1 MRAVD
6 IVFFSYY
13 NKKEVIRMKKI
24 LLTAAAA
31 VLLLLL
37 LAIPAW
43 AIPLDS
49 GNAALNAQFQNGVT
63 ENGYDYV
70 AFSPVKGEADKTKY
84 PILVWLHGRQ
94 SGAYPRA
101 QLQRYEFSNWASDE
115 YQARFRNAGGC
126 FLFAP
131 RESRSGNNDWDDSYC
146 PTLKLTI
153 DRFIEANAA
162 HIDTNRIYIAGYSTG
177 GTMTWDMLVKYPDF
191 FAAGMPLAAIYQ
203 PNTTAQLNK
212 LKNVSL
218 WIFTS
223 DHDPYL
229 INETAD
235 VRPTFDYLAGISG
248 NKAGLRMTSF
258 SEAFFADG
266 TKKTEYKDGRT
277 VASDDAEHY
286 IWEAVTYDMFM
297 ADGSTPYV
305 CAATIGADGN
315 ALRLDLPGDGVISW
329 LSLQSKSNETEDTAL
344 SVFQRITLF
353 FRRFF
358 AVLREFFGG
367 RFKG

>member
-1 MRAVD
+1 
-6 IVFFSYY
+6 
-13 NKKEVIRMKKI
+13 MKKI
-24 LLTAAAA
+24 LLTAAA
-31 VLLLLL
+31 VCFLLFLF
-37 LAIPAW
+37 AGAAW
-43 AIPLDS
+43 ALPLNA
-49 GNAALNAQFQNGVT
+49 GNAALNAEFLNGET
-63 ENGYDYV
+63 DGGYDYV
-70 AFSPVKGEADKTKY
+70 YFSPVKGEEDRTKY

-115 YQARFRNAGGC
+115 YQARFQNAGGC

-131 RESRSGNNDWDDSYC
+131 RESRSGKNDWETSMC
-146 PTLKLTI
+146 PTLKFTI
-153 DRFIEANAA
+153 DRYIAENAA
-162 HIDTNRIYIAGYSTG
+162 HIDTDRIYIAGYSTG
-177 GTMTWDMLVKYPDF
+177 GTMTWDMLMKYPDF

-203 PNTTAQLNK
+203 PNTTAQMNK
-212 LKNVSL
+212 LKNTSL

-223 DHDPYL
+223 DHDPYI

-235 VRPTFDYLAGISG
+235 VRPTFDYIAGISG

-266 TKKTEYKDGRT
+266 TKKTEYRDGKT
-277 VASDDAEHY
+277 LPADDAEHY

-297 ADGSTPYV
+297 ADGVTPYK
-305 CAATIGADGN
+305 CAATVNADGE
-315 ALRLDLPGDGVISW
+315 RIYLDLPGDGVISW
-329 LSLQSKSNETEDTAL
+329 LSLQTREAEKPDAQLTFL
-344 SVFQRITLF
+344 QRITLL